1 MNPSKLRARYRR
13 IIFFFGGVIAAFIF
27 WEIFLPRIGLRAWS
41 RSTRTERYKRIAT
54 QFRALA
60 IQMGGLMIKVG
71 QFLSA
76 RLDVL
81 PPEITEELAG
91 LQDEVPAE
99 SFDAIRKQAEAELG
113 APLIEKYAWFEE
125 TPLAAASLG
134 QAHRA
139 RLLPKDAEAQGFGEV
154 VVKVQR
160 PYIDQIIEVDLAAM
174 VRVGGWLKRYKP
186 VSDRADIPALVEEFS
201 RTVRQEVDYLA
212 EGRNAETFSA
222 NFKARAE
229 IHVPQIVWSHTTR
242 RALTLENVLAIKIGD
257 YDAITAAGIDRGEVA
272 RRLFDAYLQQIFE
285 DGFFHA
291 DPHPG
296 NLFVTP
302 LETRD
307 ADTDGTGTGGKLEW
321 KLTFIDFGMVG
332 RMPENLRDGLRDAV
346 IAIGTK
352 DAVRLVGAYKTLG
365 VILPGADT
373 KLIEMAGAQLFDRFW
388 GKTMSEL
395 RQIDHAEMMK
405 FGLQFRELMYSM
417 PFQLPQDLLFL
428 GRAIAILSGMCTG
441 LDPNFNVW
449 GEIAPYATK
458 LVSQEGA
465 TNWRTWLDEA
475 GKILQVLIA
484 LPGRAERV
492 MTVMERGELNVQT
505 PRLERQMMYVEQSL
519 NRLVGGLV
527 FSGLLIGGAVLYSS
541 NVTLAQALMGGSG
554 LALLWTIFLARGHR
568 PWR

>member
-13 IIFFFGGVIAAFIF
+13 IVFFFGGVTAAFIF
-27 WEIFLPRIGLRAWS
+27 WEIFMVRIGLGAWS
-41 RSTRTERYKRIAT
+41 RSTRAERYRRIAI

-81 PPEITEELAG
+81 PAEITDELSG

-113 APLIEKYAWFEE
+113 APLTVKYAWFDEA
-125 TPLAAASLG
+125 PLAAASLG

-139 RLLPKDAEAQGFGEV
+139 RLLPKDAEALGFTEV

-160 PYIDQIIEVDLAAM
+160 PFIDQIIEVDLAAIR
-174 VRVGGWLKRYKP
+174 RVGGWLKRYKP
-186 VSDRADIPALVEEFS
+186 VSDRADVPALVEEFS
-201 RTVRQEVDYLA
+201 RTVREEVDYLA

-222 NFKARAE
+222 NFSARSD
-229 IHVPQIVWSHTTR
+229 IHVPQVVWSHTTR
-242 RALTLENVLAIKIGD
+242 RALTLENVFAIKIGD
-257 YDAITAAGIDRGEVA
+257 YDAITAAGIDRSAVA

-285 DGFFHA
+285 DSFFHA

-302 LETRD
+302 LDTMD
-307 ADTDGTGTGGKLEW
+307 ADGKRAW
-321 KLTFIDFGMVG
+321 RLTFIDFGMVG
-332 RMPENLRDGLRDAV
+332 HLPENLRDGLRDAV

-352 DAVRLVGAYKTLG
+352 DAVRLVSAYKTLG
-365 VILPGADT
+365 VIIPGADT

-428 GRAIAILSGMCTG
+428 GRTIAILSGMCTG

-449 GEIAPYATK
+449 GEIAPYAARLVTK
-458 LVSQEGA
+458 EGE
-465 TNWRTWLDEA
+465 TNWRAWLDEA
-475 GKILQVLIA
+475 GKLFQTLLA

-492 MTVMERGELNVQT
+492 MTVMERGELSVQS
-505 PRLERQMMYVEQSL
+505 PRLERQVMHLEGAL
-519 NRLVGGLV
+519 NRVAGGVV
-527 FSGLLIGGAVLYSS
+527 FSGLLVGGAILYPS
-541 NVTLAQALMGGSG
+541 NVILAQTLLGAAA
-554 LALLWTIFLARGHR
+554 LALLWTFFLARGHR
-568 PWR
+568 PWKS

>member
-1 MNPSKLRARYRR
+1 MDPSKLRARYRR
-13 IIFFFGGVIAAFIF
+13 IVFFFAGVMAGFIF

-41 RSTRTERYKRIAT
+41 RSTRAGRYKKIA
-54 QFRALA
+54 QRFRALA
-60 IQMGGLMIKVG
+60 IRMGGLMIKVG

-81 PPEITEELAG
+81 PPEITEQLAD

-99 SFDAIRKQAEAELG
+99 AFEAIRKQAEAELG
-113 APLIEKYAWFEE
+113 APLAEKYAWFDE

-139 RLLPKDAEAQGFGEV
+139 RLLPKEAEAQGFAEV

-160 PYIDQIIEVDLAAM
+160 PFIEQLIEVDLSAIR
-174 VRVGGWLKRYKP
+174 RVGGWLKRYKP
-186 VSDRADIPALVEEFS
+186 VSDRADVAALIEEFS
-201 RTVRQEVDYLA
+201 GTVRQEVDYLA
-212 EGRNAETFSA
+212 EGRNAETFDA
-222 NFKARAE
+222 NFKDNPDV
-229 IHVPQIVWSHTTR
+229 HVPRVVWSHTTR
-242 RALTLENVLAIKIGD
+242 RVLTLENVFAIKISD
-257 YDAITAAGIDRGEVA
+257 YDQITAAGIDRAEVA
-272 RRLFDAYLQQIFE
+272 RRLFKTYLQQIFE

-296 NLFVTP
+296 NLFITP
-302 LETRD
+302 L
-307 ADTDGTGTGGKLEW
+307 DGKDGDGAREW
-321 KLTFIDFGMVG
+321 QLTFIDFGMVG

-352 DAVRLVGAYKTLG
+352 DAVRLVSAYQTLG
-365 VILPGADT
+365 VLLPGADT

-388 GKTMSEL
+388 GKSMSEL
-395 RQIDHAEMMK
+395 RQVDHAEMMK

-417 PFQLPQDLLFL
+417 PFQLPQNLLLL
-428 GRAIAILSGMCTG
+428 GRTVAILSGMCTG
-441 LDPNFNVW
+441 LDANFNVW

-458 LVSQEGA
+458 LVSAEGLS
-465 TNWRTWLDEA
+465 NWETWLAEA

-484 LPGRAERV
+484 LPGRTERV
-492 MTVMERGELNVQT
+492 LTQMERGELSMQA
-505 PRLERQMMYVEQSL
+505 PQLSRQVMYVEQAL

-527 FSGLLIGGAVLYSS
+527 FAGLLIGGALLYPV
-541 NVTLAQALMGGSG
+541 NILLAESLLALAG
-554 LALLWTIFLARGHR
+554 LALLWTIFFARGHR